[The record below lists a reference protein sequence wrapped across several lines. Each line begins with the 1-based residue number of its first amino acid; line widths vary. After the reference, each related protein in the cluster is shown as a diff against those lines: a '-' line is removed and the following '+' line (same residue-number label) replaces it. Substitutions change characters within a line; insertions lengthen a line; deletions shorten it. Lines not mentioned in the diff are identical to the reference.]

1 MYQKSIFWFRQDLRI
16 DDNTGLFEAVK
27 NSHEVLPIF
36 ILDENL
42 LDKFWGLGDIKFG
55 FIREALDTIS
65 ENLRKIWG
73 EKVIVFKGKPEEII
87 PQLVK
92 KYGIECIFSNTSYGI
107 YGKKRDGL
115 VAEKVNTLWCT
126 FDSYKDFLLA
136 EPHEIEQRK
145 VFTPFYKLWQKYLL
159 AHPET
164 LAILPKLEY
173 FSQLQSEEQT
183 EAKDYVTHKKH
194 PYFTMQFGQE
204 RFEKHILQNYD
215 TLRNDLDKDGTS
227 RLSPYLRFGIFS
239 VRQIYVKAQ
248 TRSETYL
255 SEMAWREFWWHIL
268 YYFPATKNQEFQ
280 EKRRHIQWSQ
290 DTEMFEKWCRGET
303 GYPIVDAAMKQLN
316 ETNWMHGRARMV
328 VASFL
333 TKDMHIDWRLGE
345 RYFAEK
351 LLDYDEAVNL
361 GNWQWSASVWADP
374 KPLRVFSPM
383 LQSEKFDGEARY
395 IKKYIPELEFESIK
409 AIHNPLEIPLSYCP
423 TIVDHRIETH
433 KARELY
439 KSDDYETTR

>member
-36 ILDENL
+36 ILDEHL
-42 LDKFWGLGDIKFG
+42 LEKFWGLSDIKFG

-65 ENLRKIWG
+65 ENLQKIWG
-73 EKVIVFKGKPEEII
+73 EKVIVFKGKSEEII
-87 PQLVK
+87 PELVK
-92 KYGIECIFSNTSYGI
+92 KYDIECIFSNTSYGT
-107 YGKKRDGL
+107 YGKKRDSL
-115 VAEKVNTLWCT
+115 VAEKVSVLWCT
-126 FDSYKDFLLA
+126 FESHKDFLLA

-145 VFTPFYKLWQKYLL
+145 VFTPFYKLWQKYLA
-159 AHPET
+159 AHPES
-164 LAILPKLEY
+164 LKILPKLEH
-173 FSQLQSEEQT
+173 FSQLETQEQSQ
-183 EAKDYVTHKKH
+183 AWDFIQHKKH

-239 VRQIYVKAQ
+239 VRQIYAKAQ

-290 DTEMFEKWCRGET
+290 DQKLFQKWCQWET

-333 TKDMHIDWRLGE
+333 TKDMHIDWRLWE
-345 RYFAEK
+345 LYFAEK

-361 GNWQWSASVWADP
+361 GNWQWSASVWADA

-383 LQSEKFDGEARY
+383 LQSEKFDREARY

-439 KSDDYETTR
+439 KSDDYENTR